1 MDAHSAVMSEAAPR
15 TTPWHRQRWPWLLML
30 GPAIAVVASFL
41 SLWFAA
47 TTEDGL
53 VADDYYKRGLAIN
66 RKLERADRAAALGVA
81 ATVDVDATGNAR
93 VALSAND
100 AAALPVSVRLSVLH
114 PTREGFDH
122 RGELV
127 RGPDGTYVGQV
138 TPIAPGRW
146 LVAVETDEWRLPV
159 VETNGAVR
167 AVRLVAG
174 AQ

>member
-122 RGELV
+122 RG
-127 RGPDGTYVGQV
+127 
-138 TPIAPGRW
+138 
-146 LVAVETDEWRLPV
+146 
-159 VETNGAVR
+159 
-167 AVRLVAG
+167 
-174 AQ
+174 